1 MADII
6 KWCLYGCRGR
16 CLERDVWLMN
26 LMEKKNSKDSDR
38 RDNREDIHSQKEDDL
53 EMMDLNE
60 PEEDVEEERG
70 SLQDFLQKPYMTAV
84 LMGIIVVL
92 LICIFVLLVI
102 MPSREDAKQTDAEA
116 DLQQS
121 ITEYAKEQ
129 KDKEKD
135 VDSDKVS
142 DAIVV
147 TPPVQEE
154 VVEKEPEEEE
164 PEAEEPVPTQ
174 KPESADKD
182 KTAVV
187 VDIEDENDEAYTKEF
202 ILNEAMP
209 YFVDNKQDAIWD
221 LAHLKRYVKL
231 SKELE
236 GSGRFY
242 YKGDVDSDGRPNGKG
257 LAIYEKNSYYYGDWS
272 HGMRSGTG
280 SWFRFYIGQRNKT
293 NAMGKYM
300 AHSYSGEW
308 SNDLPNGEGAEH
320 YEVDIS
326 KLEGDTRILQNV
338 VGNFTDGLYDGD
350 MYANSVDNFGN
361 VEEWNGIAE
370 KGVFTLWRDMSAI
383 GECSVWQNRDD
394 ESLCMDIDKSENK
407 NQGLRELLK

>member
-1 MADII
+1 
-6 KWCLYGCRGR
+6 
-16 CLERDVWLMN
+16 MN
-26 LMEKKNSKDSDR
+26 LMERKNNKDKDQL
-38 RDNREDIHSQKEDDL
+38 EDLQSQQEDDL

-60 PEEDVEEERG
+60 SDEEEEEERG
-70 SLQDFLQKPYMTAV
+70 GLQDFLQKPYMTTV

-102 MPSREDAKQTDAEA
+102 MPSREAAKQTDTEA

-121 ITEYAKEQ
+121 ITEYAEEQ

-135 VDSDKVS
+135 TNSDKVT

-147 TPPVQEE
+147 TPPAKEQ
-154 VVEKEPEEEE
+154 VVEEEEEE
-164 PEAEEPVPTQ
+164 PEAEEEPITTET
-174 KPESADKD
+174 PESADKD

-187 VDIEDENDEAYTKEF
+187 VDIEDENDESYTKEF
-202 ILNEAMP
+202 ILNEALP
-209 YFVDNKQDAIWD
+209 YFADNRQDAIWD

-272 HGMRSGTG
+272 HGVRSGTG
-280 SWFRFYIGQRNKT
+280 SWFRYYIGQRNKT

-308 SNDLPNGEGAEH
+308 ANDLPNGEGAEH
-320 YEVDIS
+320 FEVDIS
-326 KLEGDTRILQNV
+326 KLEGNTRILQNV

-350 MYANSVDNFGN
+350 MYANTVDYIGT
-361 VEEWNGIAE
+361 VEEWNGVAQ

-394 ESLCMDIDKSENK
+394 KSLCLDIDKSENK

>member
-1 MADII
+1 
-6 KWCLYGCRGR
+6 
-16 CLERDVWLMN
+16 MN
-26 LMEKKNSKDSDR
+26 LMERKNNKDKDQL
-38 RDNREDIHSQKEDDL
+38 EDLQSQQEDDL

-60 PEEDVEEERG
+60 SEEEEEEERG
-70 SLQDFLQKPYMTAV
+70 GLQDFLQKPYMTTV

-102 MPSREDAKQTDAEA
+102 MPSREAAKQTDTEA

-121 ITEYAKEQ
+121 ITEYAEEQ

-135 VDSDKVS
+135 TNSDKVT

-147 TPPVQEE
+147 TPPAKEQ
-154 VVEKEPEEEE
+154 VVEEEEEE
-164 PEAEEPVPTQ
+164 PEAEEEPITTET
-174 KPESADKD
+174 PESADKD

-187 VDIEDENDEAYTKEF
+187 VDVEDENDESYTKEF
-202 ILNEAMP
+202 ILNEALP
-209 YFVDNKQDAIWD
+209 YFADNKQDAIWD

-272 HGMRSGTG
+272 HGVRSGTG
-280 SWFRFYIGQRNKT
+280 SWFRYYIGQRNKT

-308 SNDLPNGEGAEH
+308 ANDLPNGEGAEH
-320 YEVDIS
+320 FEVDIS
-326 KLEGDTRILQNV
+326 KLEGNTRILQNV

-350 MYANSVDNFGN
+350 MYANTVDYIGT
-361 VEEWNGIAE
+361 VEEWNGVAQ

-394 ESLCMDIDKSENK
+394 KSLCLDIDKSENK